1 VANRIYTIEDITL
14 QGWEDEKGQPKTIRI
29 FPLAIK
35 KFRKL
40 AEILD
45 KFSKEEYKDV
55 AFIDVLMEGAAFCM
69 QTFCPEL
76 SDANILSDY
85 LDWPTLEHIL
95 EIAGGIKLNDPN
107 LQAAMAATAGK
118 N

>member
-1 VANRIYTIEDITL
+1 MANRIYTIEDITL
-14 QGWEDEKGQPKTIRI
+14 QGWEDEKGPKTIRI

-45 KFSKEEYKDV
+45 KFSKEEHKDTP
-55 AFIDVLMEGAAFCM
+55 FIDVLMEGTAFCM

-76 SDANILSDY
+76 ADVEILGDY
-85 LDWPTLEHIL
+85 LDWPTMEHIL

-107 LQAAMAATAGK
+107 LQAALAAAGK

>member
-1 VANRIYTIEDITL
+1 MANRIYTIEDITL
-14 QGWEDEKGQPKTIRI
+14 QGWEDDKGQPKPIRI

-45 KFSKEEYKDV
+45 KFGQEEHKDTP
-55 AFIDVLMEGAAFCM
+55 FIDVLMEGAAFCM

-76 SDANILSDY
+76 ADIDTLGDY
-85 LDWPTLEHIL
+85 LDWPTMEHIL